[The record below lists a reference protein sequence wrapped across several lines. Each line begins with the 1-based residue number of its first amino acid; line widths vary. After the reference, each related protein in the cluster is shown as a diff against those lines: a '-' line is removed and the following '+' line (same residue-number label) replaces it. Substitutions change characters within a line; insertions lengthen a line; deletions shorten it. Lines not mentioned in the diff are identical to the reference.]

1 MSTINRGMLKN
12 RARQGRLMAKCN
24 YRMTDDY
31 LHDAASDFGKTDWM
45 PVALDEDAEGN
56 RIDWRDRKEG
66 VMYLRPDYFSG
77 HGRAYKHNSDS
88 DIISLHV
95 HSNLCYSLKIVD

>member
-12 RARQGRLMAKCN
+12 RARQGRLMARCN

-31 LHDAASDFGKTDWM
+31 RYDAASNFGKTEWM
-45 PVALDEDAEGN
+45 SVELDEGVCWSE
-56 RIDWRDRKEG
+56 RKEG
-66 VMYLRPDYFSG
+66 VMYLSPDDFTG
-77 HGRAYKHNSDS
+77 HGRAYKHNGDS
-88 DIISLHV
+88 EIINLHV